1 MTEDSLQKERR
12 AASDAQT
19 VFSPASAHSP
29 SLAGAGARWLRLLG
43 KEWRELV
50 ASRAY
55 WILLLLVGPLVGN
68 GFITAVN
75 LYAEASGIGG
85 GAAALSEGLT
95 PLDGILVPTFGAY
108 DLAVTLL
115 FPFVVIRLV
124 AAEKQSGALK
134 LILQF
139 PTGLAGVMAAKVAAL
154 ALGWLVAWLPGAVAL
169 LLWKHYGGHLY
180 GPETWNLL
188 LGHLLHMTLSTGVAV
203 AAAAIAESAASAA
216 IVTLG
221 FTLGTWALDF
231 IAAGRGGLLQEMA
244 AYTPTSALR
253 VFEQGLL
260 RLSTVVVIA
269 AFSLAGVALAVV
281 WMHTGRTWRYRLLA
295 MVAVF
300 AVLALVVVGASRLRA
315 SRDMSENRRNSFSLA
330 DEAALRQIKE
340 PLKVTVY
347 LAPEDPRL
355 MDLERSVLVK
365 LRRLLP
371 RLEVDYAAGSHTGL
385 FESDEDHYGEIWYE
399 MGGRREMNRSTV
411 EAIVLE
417 QLYDLAGLSAPA
429 RSESEEDA
437 FPGYPLAVRPAG
449 AAWIFYLLWP
459 LAMVVSWWLTRR

>member
-1 MTEDSLQKERR
+1 LTEDSPQNHRR
-12 AASDAQT
+12 TTRGAEVVLSTAAAY
-19 VFSPASAHSP
+19 SPARG
-29 SLAGAGARWLRLLG
+29 GASWLRLLA
-43 KEWRELV
+43 KEWRELM

-55 WILLLLVGPLVGN
+55 WILLLIVGPLVGN
-68 GFITAVN
+68 GFITAIH

-85 GAAALSEGLT
+85 GAAALAQGLT

-134 LILQF
+134 LTLQF
-139 PTGLAGVMAAKVAAL
+139 PTGLTAAMVAKVVAL
-154 ALGWLVAWLPGAVAL
+154 MLGWLIAWLPGMIAL

-188 LGHLLHMTLSTGVAV
+188 LGHLLHMTLSTGIAV

-216 IVTLG
+216 IITLG
-221 FTLGTWALDF
+221 FMVGTWALDF
-231 IAAGRGGLLQEMA
+231 IAAGRGGLLQELA

-260 RLSTVVVIA
+260 RLSTVIVIA
-269 AFSLAGVALAVV
+269 AFSVAGVALAVA
-281 WMHTGRTWRYRLLA
+281 WLHTGRSWRYRVLA
-295 MVAVF
+295 TATIF
-300 AVLALVVVGASRLRA
+300 IVLALAVVGAARLRA
-315 SRDMSENRRNSFSLA
+315 SWDMSENHRNSFAPA
-330 DEAALRQIKE
+330 DEAVLRQIKE

-347 LAPEDPRL
+347 LAAEDPRL

-371 RLEVDYAAGSHTGL
+371 RVEVDYAAGSHTGL

-399 MGGRREMNRSTV
+399 LGAKREMNRSTT

-417 QLYDLAGLSAPA
+417 QLYDLAGLSAPEHA
-429 RSESEEDA
+429 EEND
-437 FPGYPLAVRPAG
+437 FPGYPLAAHPRG
-449 AAWIFYLLWP
+449 AAWIFYLIWP
-459 LAMVVSWWLTRR
+459 LAMVVSWWLIRR

>member
-1 MTEDSLQKERR
+1 MTADSPPKIKR
-12 AASDAQT
+12 ATS
-19 VFSPASAHSP
+19 
-29 SLAGAGARWLRLLG
+29 GAGASWLRLLT
-43 KEWRELV
+43 KEWRELMQ
-50 ASRAY
+50 SRAY

-85 GAAALSEGLT
+85 GASALAEGLT

-115 FPFVVIRLV
+115 FPFVIIRLV

-139 PTGLAGVMAAKVAAL
+139 PTGLTATMAAKVAAL
-154 ALGWLVAWLPGAVAL
+154 LLGWAVAWLPGLLAL
-169 LLWKHYGGHLY
+169 LLWNHYGGHLC
-180 GPETWNLL
+180 GPETVNLL

-216 IVTLG
+216 IITLG
-221 FTLGTWALDF
+221 FTVGTWALNF
-231 IAAGRGGLLQEMA
+231 IATVHGGWWQELA

-260 RLSTVVVIA
+260 RLSTVIVMA
-269 AFSLAGVALAVV
+269 AFSVAGIALAIT
-281 WMHTGRTWRYRLLA
+281 WLHTGRGWRYGL
-295 MVAVF
+295 VATAAIF
-300 AVLALVVVGASRLRA
+300 IGLALVVVGAGRLRT
-315 SRDMSENRRNSFSLA
+315 SWDVSENRRNSFAPA
-330 DEAALRQIKE
+330 DEATLKQINE

-355 MDLERSVLVK
+355 MDLERSILSK

-371 RLEVDYAAGSHTGL
+371 RVEVTYVAGSQTGL
-385 FESDEDHYGEIWYE
+385 FEGDEDHYGEIWYE
-399 MGGRREMNRSTV
+399 LGERREMNRSTV

-417 QLYDLAGLSAPA
+417 ELYKLAGLTAP
-429 RSESEEDA
+429 EHVEENE
-437 FPGYPLAVRPAG
+437 FPGYPLAARPAG
-449 AAWIFYLLWP
+449 ATWIFYLLWP
-459 LAMVVSWWLTRR
+459 LATLVAWRLIRR